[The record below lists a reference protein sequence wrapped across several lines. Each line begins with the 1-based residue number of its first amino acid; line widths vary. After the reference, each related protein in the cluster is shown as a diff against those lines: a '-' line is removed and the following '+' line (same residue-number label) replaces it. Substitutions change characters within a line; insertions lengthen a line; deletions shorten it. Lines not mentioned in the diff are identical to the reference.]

1 MKFSKNV
8 IRFLVC
14 MGLLLV
20 VFNVVVFAI
29 PFAKNA
35 TFWISYVFG
44 MIAILVQIVVMKIA
58 FTGTKTARSQFY
70 GFPIARIG
78 VVYAIVQ
85 VILSIIFMAVGMFIP
100 FWIPLVLF
108 VVLFGVSAIG
118 FIATDATRD
127 EIVRQDKKIV
137 KDVSYMRNLQS
148 KMNMLVSQCNNAEI
162 KTAVKS
168 LAEDIKYS
176 DPVSSDS
183 LKDIERELYFYIEE
197 LQKAVVENDANAIEL
212 CKKTK
217 SVLAERNR
225 LCKLNKNTI

>member
-8 IRFLVC
+8 IRFLISI
-14 MGLLLV
+14 GILLV
-20 VFNVVVFAI
+20 IFNVITFAI

-35 TFWISYVFG
+35 TFWISYIFG
-44 MIAILVQIVVMKIA
+44 MIAILVQTAVMKIA
-58 FTGTKTARSQFY
+58 FTGTETVKSQFY

-78 VVYAIVQ
+78 VVYAVIQIV
-85 VILSIIFMAVGMFIP
+85 LSILFMALGMFIP
-100 FWIPLVLF
+100 WWIPLVLF
-108 VVLFGVSAIG
+108 VVLFGFSAIG

-148 KMNMLVSQCNNAEI
+148 KINLLVSQCED
-162 KTAVKS
+162 TAVKNEVKA
-168 LAEDIKYS
+168 LAEEIKYS

-183 LKDIERELYFYIEE
+183 LKEIERELYFYIEE
-197 LQKAVVENDANAIEL
+197 LQKAVVENDTNAIEL

-217 SVLAERNR
+217 SVLTERNR
-225 LCKLNKNTI
+225 ICKLNKR